1 MNLSEKEGRD
11 MDQKTEV
18 QYEAPAIVEVG
29 ELAEEVLGATCRS
42 PGGTPQGRQAECK
55 SPGSSPIN
63 P

>member
-1 MNLSEKEGRD
+1 

-29 ELAEEVLGATCRS
+29 ELADEVLGATCRS
-42 PGGTPQGRQAECK
+42 PGTTPTGRTAVCNNPGTTPT
-55 SPGSSPIN
+55 N

>member
-1 MNLSEKEGRD
+1 MNLSGKEGRD

-29 ELAEEVLGATCRS
+29 ELADEVLGATCRS
-42 PGGTPQGRQAECK
+42 PGTTPTGRTAVCNNPGTTPT
-55 SPGSSPIN
+55 N